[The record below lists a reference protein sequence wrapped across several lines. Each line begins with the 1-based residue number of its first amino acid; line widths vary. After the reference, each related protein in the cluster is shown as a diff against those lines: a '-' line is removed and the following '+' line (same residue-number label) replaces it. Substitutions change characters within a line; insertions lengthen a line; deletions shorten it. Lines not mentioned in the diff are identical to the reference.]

1 MKRKLCIFLIV
12 LGGIFTY
19 LGVSFL
25 STGLSLMKIYGDADT
40 TVPLMIIGIVGLA
53 LGLPGIFGGIAAK
66 RRVNRNARFSK
77 EDLAFNEALE
87 NIDPDVLAKLK
98 RERAQ
103 DMLTEEE
110 FRQQVILKAQKHY

>member
-1 MKRKLCIFLIV
+1 MKRKFCIFLIV

-25 STGLSLMKIYGDADT
+25 SAGLSIMEKYGDSDV

-66 RRVNRNARFSK
+66 RRVNRNMTFTK
-77 EDLAFNEALE
+77 EDAAFSEALKS
-87 NIDPDVLAKLK
+87 IDPDTLAKLK

-103 DMLTEEE
+103 DMLTEDE
-110 FRQQVILKAQKHY
+110 FKQQVILKAQKHY

>member
-1 MKRKLCIFLIV
+1 MKRKLCIFVIV
-12 LGGIFTY
+12 LGGIFAY
-19 LGVSFL
+19 LGASFL
-25 STGLSLMKIYGDADT
+25 AAGVMILGRYADRDVT
-40 TVPLMIIGIVGLA
+40 APLMIIGIVGLA

-66 RRVNRNARFSK
+66 RRVNRNAKFSK